1 MAEIDPCP
9 RCGSNDID
17 GPTPSRRKT
26 GLAGQK
32 YQREMRFNCRGC
44 DHVYQFDVHGG
55 SADCRRQEAEARW
68 AAARPA
74 QMKPTQALAIKLGLT
89 D

>member
-1 MAEIDPCP
+1 MSEIDPCP
-9 RCGSNDID
+9 RCGSDQIS

-26 GLAGQK
+26 YLLRPKFQK
-32 YQREMRFNCRGC
+32 QMRYNCRGC
-44 DHVYQFDVHGG
+44 DHVYQFDV
-55 SADCRRQEAEARW
+55 SARTYEARERQAAAMW

-74 QMKPTQALAIKLGLT
+74 QMEPTKRLAAELGLI